1 VSAHLEFPR
10 PVLYD
15 SDYWLCRC
23 EGFQVETPTGRLGVV
38 TGVRFRSRHDRPDEL
53 VVQGGL
59 LSSRHYLVQVSEVA
73 EIVPREERISLRTSV
88 G

>member
-10 PVLYD
+10 PALYD

-23 EGFQVETPTGRLGVV
+23 EGFQVDSPAGRLGVV
-38 TGVRFRSRHDRPDEL
+38 TGLRYRSRHDRPDGL

-59 LSSRHYLVQVSEVA
+59 LGSSHQLIDVSEIA
-73 EIVPREERISLRTSV
+73 EILPGEERITLK
-88 G
+88 